1 MLNVKIRT
9 TSHLNNLNNL
19 QSSFSPTPST
29 KQLCSHLTTWT
40 VSTCTPSWKWVS
52 MNASTDSSS
61 WISLAEASWPTFD
74 GHDNGDKTKP
84 KPTSIEESYTNQ
96 TSWPRRVL
104 KGAKLE
110 VVSLCPTPVLLKTN
124 TCDWWAVTKVTWLVV
139 TAAMVIYWEPW
150 FRRWRS
156 FPRDPADVRHVWG
169 LAQKPQNKS
178 PGRWK

>member
-1 MLNVKIRT
+1 
-9 TSHLNNLNNL
+9 
-19 QSSFSPTPST
+19 
-29 KQLCSHLTTWT
+29 
-40 VSTCTPSWKWVS
+40 

-74 GHDNGDKTKP
+74 DHDNGDKTKP

-124 TCDWWAVTKVTWLVV
+124 TCDWWAVMKVHGEWERWQQRWWFNGNLDSAGGVAFRETLQMFGMFGVWLKSHR
-139 TAAMVIYWEPW
+139 TNLLEDENRSELNINARNILFAW
-150 FRRWRS
+150 FFLS
-156 FPRDPADVRHVWG
+156 SG
-169 LAQKPQNKS
+169 S
-178 PGRWK
+178 PKYFV